1 MPDRVSNSPQGCQYK
16 ENVILIWIWH
26 PVEQNSDHNDVE
38 ASAED
43 EDRNPS
49 DDLDDCAEP
58 HGEDRITNA
67 VSDHHVTHVVNAP
80 SACNESLNSWNV
92 SKVNK

>member
-1 MPDRVSNSPQGCQYK
+1 MPDRVSNSPQRCQYK

-26 PVEQNSDHNDVE
+26 PVEQDSDHNDVE

-58 HGEDRITNA
+58 HGEDCITNA

-92 SKVNK
+92 DKVKQ